1 MSMLYFHCH
10 IVIYSSLK
18 YAVFIISY
26 VALYHFQSKIT
37 IGTFHIFVR
46 RNCTHLTIFVRFYLL
61 YFDQSVQKKAKPALC
76 FARIAKAILGG
87 IMLHNSIFLFH
98 KKTPLQEQNSCRGVV
113 FLTKLAAY
121 RKGLFILWSVPFPIA
136 NFFKILT
143 ILSDILLMLNKLVVH
158 LLDEVGTTVC

>member
-10 IVIYSSLK
+10 IVISSSLK

-46 RNCTHLTIFVRFYLL
+46 QNCTHLTIFVRFYLL

-87 IMLHNSIFLFH
+87 ITPHYEQFPIRIRVLKVHFHDGDIFL
-98 KKTPLQEQNSCRGVV
+98 
-113 FLTKLAAY
+113 
-121 RKGLFILWSVPFPIA
+121 
-136 NFFKILT
+136 KICAT
-143 ILSDILLMLNKLVVH
+143 IS
-158 LLDEVGTTVC
+158 

>member
-1 MSMLYFHCH
+1 MSMLYLHCH

-46 RNCTHLTIFVRFYLL
+46 QNCTHLTIFVRFYLL

-76 FARIAKAILGG
+76 FARIAKAILGDVA
-87 IMLHNSIFLFH
+87 LHNSSFLLI
-98 KKTPLQEQNSCRGVV
+98 KKEFV
-113 FLTKLAAY
+113 
-121 RKGLFILWSVPFPIA
+121 
-136 NFFKILT
+136 
-143 ILSDILLMLNKLVVH
+143 ILSFQRHITNSLSLTYLSFPYLIISHNHILLIMSVKQ
-158 LLDEVGTTVC
+158 